1 MNISEIAKMAGVSS
15 SAVSRYLNHGYVS
28 EEKKAAIQKVIE
40 ETGYRP
46 SAQAQMLRTKK
57 TKLIGVIMPKIN
69 SASLGS
75 VVAGIHSVLEE
86 NGYKMLLADTRNN
99 PQKELEY
106 LSVFDEKQVDGV
118 LLIATVL
125 TAEHRKMFKKMRV
138 PVVLIGQHMPGMRC
152 VYHDDYHASLE
163 LTRLILSKGR
173 RNIGFVSATHQD
185 TAAGLDRYRG
195 FCDAVK
201 EAGLEHL
208 AEKYVVS
215 DFNIQAGYE
224 AAAELFYRY
233 QDLDALICAT
243 DTIAS
248 GVMKYM
254 KERNIKI
261 PEDIMTAG
269 FGDSELSKVVSP
281 TLTTMHFSYMESGT
295 LAAQMMVNCLSGE
308 QEAVKGIVMD
318 YYLVEN
324 ESSR

>member
-57 TKLIGVIMPKIN
+57 TRLIGVIMPKIN
-69 SASLGS
+69 SASLGN

-86 NGYKMLLADTRNN
+86 KGYKMLLADTRNN

-118 LLIATVL
+118 LLIATIF
-125 TAEHRKMFKKMRV
+125 TPEHRKMLKKMRV
-138 PVVLIGQHMPGMRC
+138 PVVLIGQRLSGMHC

-163 LTRLILSKGR
+163 LTRLILTKGR
-173 RNIGFVSATHQD
+173 KNIGFVSATHQD
-185 TAAGLDRYRG
+185 MAAGLDRYRG

-208 AEKYVVS
+208 AERYIVS
-215 DFNIQAGYE
+215 DFNMQAGYH
-224 AAAELFYRY
+224 AAAKLLDKYR
-233 QDLDALICAT
+233 DLDAVICAT

-254 KERNIKI
+254 KEKGIRV

-281 TLTTMHFSYMESGT
+281 TLTTVHFSYMESGI
-295 LAAQMMVNCLSGE
+295 LAAQMMMNCLNGE
-308 QEAVKGIVMD
+308 QEAVKGIIMD

-324 ESSR
+324 ESSC